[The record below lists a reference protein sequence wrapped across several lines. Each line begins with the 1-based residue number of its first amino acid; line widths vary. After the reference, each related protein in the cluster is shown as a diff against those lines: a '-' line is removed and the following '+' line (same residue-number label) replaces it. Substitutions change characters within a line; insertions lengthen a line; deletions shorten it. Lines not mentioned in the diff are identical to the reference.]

1 MIDLSVHPKVEWRK
15 AKIPKKSGGFREL
28 IIPGDEL
35 KAVQKNILEELY
47 VTENLDVTSF
57 AAGFIPY
64 RNTIYG
70 AMKHAKDADY
80 IIELDVHDFFP
91 TFDVEKVR
99 PYLMESGLG
108 VAKVDYIMKYC
119 VYEERGNRQFP
130 QGAPTSP
137 YLTNI
142 GMKLTDLKLNSLAA
156 SEGLTYSRYADD
168 LTFATTEHTEGR
180 RSNTFF
186 PFIKKVEHLLA
197 HEQRLYL
204 SPKKTRVIF
213 KNSPRVPR
221 RITGVVLRK
230 DGLGYN
236 APKRVRHKARC
247 LCHILWKKLQDKE
260 DIKDLWPMYREMKGL
275 ICYCDYLRSFSD
287 GDAST
292 ADPVINPLKFN
303 FIEER
308 FNAVRS

>member
-57 AAGFIPY
+57 ASGFIPY

-108 VAKVDYIMKYC
+108 AAKVDYIMKYC
-119 VYEERGNRQFP
+119 VYEARGNRQFP

-142 GMKLTDLKLNSLAA
+142 GIEPLYSKM
-156 SEGLTYSRYADD
+156 TY
-168 LTFATTEHTEGR
+168 LHT
-180 RSNTFF
+180 
-186 PFIKKVEHLLA
+186 V
-197 HEQRLYL
+197 
-204 SPKKTRVIF
+204 
-213 KNSPRVPR
+213 
-221 RITGVVLRK
+221 
-230 DGLGYN
+230 
-236 APKRVRHKARC
+236 
-247 LCHILWKKLQDKE
+247 
-260 DIKDLWPMYREMKGL
+260 
-275 ICYCDYLRSFSD
+275 
-287 GDAST
+287 
-292 ADPVINPLKFN
+292 
-303 FIEER
+303 
-308 FNAVRS
+308 